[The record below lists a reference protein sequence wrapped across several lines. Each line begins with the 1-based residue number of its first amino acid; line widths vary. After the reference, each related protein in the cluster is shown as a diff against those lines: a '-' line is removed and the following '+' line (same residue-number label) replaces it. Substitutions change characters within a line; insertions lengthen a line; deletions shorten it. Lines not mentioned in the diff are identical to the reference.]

1 MPQQMTPE
9 RFNAMYPVGT
19 PVVAYPD
26 IRPEDPVADAFGVT
40 RIETV
45 TTTKAWLGGGHT
57 PVVMVE
63 GHGAWIALTHIDP
76 VPAAVR

>member
-1 MPQQMTPE
+1 MSQQMTPE
-9 RFNAMYPVGT
+9 RFNELYPVGT
-19 PVVAYPD
+19 RVVAYPSA
-26 IRPEDPVADAFGVT
+26 RPEDDRDCT

-45 TTTKAWLGGGHT
+45 TRTKAWLGGGHT

-76 VPAAVR
+76 TPVVA

>member
-1 MPQQMTPE
+1 VNAAETVRM
-9 RFNAMYPVGT
+9 FNARYPVGT

-26 IRPEDPVADAFGVT
+26 VRPEFSEHCE

-45 TTTKAWLGGGHT
+45 TRTKAWLGGGHT
-57 PVVMVE
+57 PVVMVD

-76 VPAAVR
+76 VVEEVAS